1 MGGIC
6 SKRAA
11 VDKSPSDTTLN
22 ADGLKDQDPMEP
34 PADETMEKEFE
45 EHVAFS
51 FSDPGARK
59 PKKPQL
65 SRVHSERSTKSK
77 PTTKASPDSFI
88 MLISMQKNL
97 IRMIAACIA
106 YCFLLLS
113 DYSFKCFVSKKK
125 AYAHA

>member
-6 SKRAA
+6 SKRAV

-22 ADGLKDQDPMEP
+22 ADGIKDHDPMEP
-34 PADETMEKEFE
+34 PAEETMEKEFE
-45 EHVAFS
+45 EHGAFS
-51 FSDPGARK
+51 FSDPGVRK

-77 PTTKASPDSFI
+77 PTTSDSFI
-88 MLISMQKNL
+88 ILISMQEIL

-106 YCFLLLS
+106 YCFLVLV
-113 DYSFKCFVSKKK
+113 DDPF
-125 AYAHA
+125 